1 MKNTEKIQYFK
12 MIDVGRKRP
21 THRRAVA
28 SGTISLGRLA
38 YTAVKERNLPKGDAL
53 ILAEIAGI
61 AGAKNTPSLI
71 PMCHTLPLDQVTLHS
86 ELDDNN
92 YTITVFAQAVAFA
105 KTGVEMEALA
115 AVHAALLTIW
125 DLTKGTEP
133 NLKIGDIKLLVKTGG
148 KSGVWVNPDG
158 IPPWLEEQ
166 LPQQSFLQGKK
177 AAVVIMSDRAS
188 RGEYTDES
196 GVLLNK
202 FLSGADADIVVYKV
216 IPDEQ
221 IEIEKTLVDICR
233 NQQPHLLVTS
243 GGTGPGP
250 RDMTPDVLSRVSDRM
265 LDGFGD
271 MLRHESLYYTDTAWL
286 SRMTACMIGRTLV
299 IALPGS
305 PKAVQECWDIISP
318 FLGTALDKI
327 IKQGFEVK

>member
-177 AAVVIMSDRAS
+177 AAVVVMSDRAS

-202 FLSGADADIVVYKV
+202 FLSEADADIVVYKV

-286 SRMTACMIGRTLV
+286 SRMTACMIGSTLV

>member
-1 MKNTEKIQYFK
+1 MKENKKIQNFK

-21 THRRAVA
+21 THRKAVA
-28 SGTISLGRLA
+28 SGMISLGRAA
-38 YTAVKERNLPKGDAL
+38 YIAVKENKLPKGDAL
-53 ILAEIAGI
+53 VLAEIAGI

-71 PMCHTLPLDQVTLHS
+71 PMCHSLPLDQVTLHS

-148 KSGVWVNPDG
+148 KSVVWVNPDG

>member
-1 MKNTEKIQYFK
+1 MEENKRIQNFK

-28 SGTISLGRLA
+28 SGMISLGRAA
-38 YTAVKERNLPKGDAL
+38 YIAVKENKLPKGDAL

-61 AGAKNTPSLI
+61 AGAKNTPNLI
-71 PMCHTLPLDQVTLHS
+71 PMCHSLPLDQVTLHS
-86 ELDDNN
+86 KMDDNN

-133 NLKIGDIKLLVKTGG
+133 NLKISDIKLLVKTGG

-177 AAVVIMSDRAS
+177 AAVVVMSDRAS

-202 FLSGADADIVVYKV
+202 FLSGADADIVAYKV

-250 RDMTPDVLSRVSDRM
+250 RDITPDVLYRMSDRM
-265 LDGFGD
+265 LDGFGE

-286 SRMTACMIGRTLV
+286 SRMTACMIGSTLV

>member
-1 MKNTEKIQYFK
+1 MKENKKIQNFK

-21 THRRAVA
+21 THRKAVA
-28 SGTISLGRLA
+28 SGMISLGRAA
-38 YTAVKERNLPKGDAL
+38 YIAVKENKLPKGDAL
-53 ILAEIAGI
+53 VLAEIAGI

-71 PMCHTLPLDQVTLHS
+71 PMCHSLPLDQVTLHS

>member
-1 MKNTEKIQYFK
+1 MKENKKIQNFK

-21 THRRAVA
+21 THRKAVA
-28 SGTISLGRLA
+28 SGMISLGRAA
-38 YTAVKERNLPKGDAL
+38 YIAVKENKLPKGDAL
-53 ILAEIAGI
+53 VLAEIAGI

-71 PMCHTLPLDQVTLHS
+71 PMCHSLPLDQVTLHS

-133 NLKIGDIKLLVKTGG
+133 NLKISDIKLLVKTGG
-148 KSGVWVNPDG
+148 RSGVWVNPDG

-177 AAVVIMSDRAS
+177 AAVVVMSDRAS

-202 FLSGADADIVVYKV
+202 FLSEADADIVVYKV

-286 SRMTACMIGRTLV
+286 SRMTACMIGSTLV

>member
-1 MKNTEKIQYFK
+1 MEENKRIQNFK

-28 SGTISLGRLA
+28 SGMISLGRAA
-38 YTAVKERNLPKGDAL
+38 YIAVKENKLPKGDAL
-53 ILAEIAGI
+53 VLAEIAGI
-61 AGAKNTPSLI
+61 AGAKNTPNLI
-71 PMCHTLPLDQVTLHS
+71 PMCHSLPLDQVTLHS

-133 NLKIGDIKLLVKTGG
+133 NLKISDIKLLVKTGG
-148 KSGVWVNPDG
+148 RSGVWVNPDG

-177 AAVVIMSDRAS
+177 AAVVVMSDRAS

-202 FLSGADADIVVYKV
+202 FLSEADADIVVYKV

-286 SRMTACMIGRTLV
+286 SRMTACMIGSTLV

>member
-1 MKNTEKIQYFK
+1 MKENKKIQNFK

-21 THRRAVA
+21 THRKAVA
-28 SGTISLGRLA
+28 SGMISLGRAA
-38 YTAVKERNLPKGDAL
+38 YIAVKENKLPKGDAL
-53 ILAEIAGI
+53 VLAEIAGI

-71 PMCHTLPLDQVTLHS
+71 PMCHSLPLDQVTLHS

-202 FLSGADADIVVYKV
+202 FLSEADADIVVYKV

-221 IEIEKTLVDICR
+221 IEIEKTLLDICR

-286 SRMTACMIGRTLV
+286 SRMTACMIGSTLV

>member
-1 MKNTEKIQYFK
+1 
-12 MIDVGRKRP
+12 
-21 THRRAVA
+21 
-28 SGTISLGRLA
+28 
-38 YTAVKERNLPKGDAL
+38 
-53 ILAEIAGI
+53 
-61 AGAKNTPSLI
+61 
-71 PMCHTLPLDQVTLHS
+71 
-86 ELDDNN
+86 
-92 YTITVFAQAVAFA
+92 
-105 KTGVEMEALA
+105 
-115 AVHAALLTIW
+115 
-125 DLTKGTEP
+125 
-133 NLKIGDIKLLVKTGG
+133 
-148 KSGVWVNPDG
+148 
-158 IPPWLEEQ
+158 
-166 LPQQSFLQGKK
+166 
-177 AAVVIMSDRAS
+177 
-188 RGEYTDES
+188 
-196 GVLLNK
+196 NK
-202 FLSGADADIVVYKV
+202 FLSEADADIVVYKV

-286 SRMTACMIGRTLV
+286 SRMTACMIGSTLV

>member
-1 MKNTEKIQYFK
+1 MEENKRIQNFK

-28 SGTISLGRLA
+28 SGMISLGRAA
-38 YTAVKERNLPKGDAL
+38 YIAVKENKLPKGDAL
-53 ILAEIAGI
+53 VLAEIAGI
-61 AGAKNTPSLI
+61 AGAKNTPNLI
-71 PMCHTLPLDQVTLHS
+71 PMCHSLPLDQVTLHS

-133 NLKIGDIKLLVKTGG
+133 NLKISDIKLLVKTGG
-148 KSGVWVNPDG
+148 RSGVWVNPDG

-166 LPQQSFLQGKK
+166 LPQQSFLQEKK
-177 AAVVIMSDRAS
+177 AAVVVMSDRAS

-202 FLSGADADIVVYKV
+202 FLSEADADIVVYKV

-286 SRMTACMIGRTLV
+286 SRMTACMIGSTLV

>member
-1 MKNTEKIQYFK
+1 MKENKKIQNFR

-28 SGTISLGRLA
+28 SGMISLGRAA
-38 YTAVKERNLPKGDAL
+38 YIAVKENKLPKGDAL
-53 ILAEIAGI
+53 VLAEIAGI

-71 PMCHTLPLDQVTLHS
+71 PMCHSLPLDQVTLHS
-86 ELDDNN
+86 EMDDNN

-115 AVHAALLTIW
+115 AVHVALLTIW

-148 KSGVWVNPDG
+148 KSGVWVNPEG

-271 MLRHESLYYTDTAWL
+271 MLRHESLYCTDTAWL

>member
-1 MKNTEKIQYFK
+1 MRGNKRVQNFK

-28 SGTISLGRLA
+28 SGMISLGRAA
-38 YTAVKERNLPKGDAL
+38 YIAVKENKLPKGDAL
-53 ILAEIAGI
+53 VLAEIAGI
-61 AGAKNTPSLI
+61 AGAKNTPSQIL
-71 PMCHTLPLDQVTLHS
+71 MCHSLPLDQVTLHS

-133 NLKIGDIKLLVKTGG
+133 NLKISDIKLLVKTGG
-148 KSGVWVNPDG
+148 RSGVWVNPDG

-177 AAVVIMSDRAS
+177 AAVVVMSDRAS

-202 FLSGADADIVVYKV
+202 FLSEADADIVVYKV

-221 IEIEKTLVDICR
+221 IEIEKTLLDICR

-286 SRMTACMIGRTLV
+286 SRMTACMIGSTLV